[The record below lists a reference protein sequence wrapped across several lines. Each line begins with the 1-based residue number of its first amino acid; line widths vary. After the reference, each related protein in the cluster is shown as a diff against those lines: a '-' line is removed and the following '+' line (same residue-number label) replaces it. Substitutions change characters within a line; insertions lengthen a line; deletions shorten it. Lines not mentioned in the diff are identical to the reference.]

1 MATLTINS
9 PSVSTQFG
17 TFSATILMEAS
28 SSSTTTMNLLS
39 MPSIKQDFDVQD
51 TAKDL
56 STFRYNL
63 STITL
68 AMFDDLADGTKM
80 FTAINNLGTNDVIRI
95 KITTNIFDNTNRT
108 DFFVATR
115 ADCKYDRVKRTITI
129 DARAALRYDVEVTS
143 FSTTGLLTTGSGGE
157 SADAGLITSKDAILA
172 FLKSQGDSS
181 IVTKIIGHK
190 FTHTLSDLGDL
201 TIGFKTIGLDAN
213 TYYNTYAKAQTH
225 VLKFGIIEGAF
236 LGAMLGFS
244 FYVRRN
250 FNSTSDSDHYADI
263 SASDLREFGIKFDIR
278 NIKQFD
284 TNFQIQDNGVSGAP
298 DIGTS
303 VTETVNSRGSQD
315 IDLTVGI
322 DDMNTLFNDPN
333 DATPYK
339 TVLLSSG
346 SLSDS
351 AISTSTF
358 TDSSTGISTNA
369 RASYKKSLGIGT
381 NNLDND
387 NRFLIDFEILGVDK
401 LRPYQFINFASDIH
415 PSVNGKKARPS
426 YLEYDLENNIIKGE
440 AYLI

>member
-143 FSTTGLLTTGSGGE
+143 FSTAGLVTTATTNAE
-157 SADAGLITSKDAILA
+157 AGLITSKDAILA

-181 IVTKIIGHK
+181 IAPKIIGHK
-190 FTHTLSDLGDL
+190 FTHTISDLGGL
-201 TIGFKTIGLDAN
+201 NIGFKTIGLDAN
-213 TYYNTYAKAQTH
+213 TYYNTYEKAQTH

-236 LGAMLGFS
+236 IGAMLGFS

-250 FNSTSDSDHYADI
+250 FNSTSDTDYYADI
-263 SASDLREFGIKFDIR
+263 SASNLREFGIKFDLR
-278 NIKQFD
+278 NVKQFN
-284 TNFQIQDNGVSGAP
+284 TNFQIQDNGISGAP

-333 DATPYK
+333 DATQYK
-339 TVLLSSG
+339 TKLLSNG
-346 SLSDS
+346 SLNNNDS

-358 TDSSTGISTNA
+358 TDASTGISTNA

-381 NNLDND
+381 NQLDND
-387 NRFLIDFEILGVDK
+387 NRFLIDFEILGVDT
-401 LRPYQFINFASDIH
+401 LRPYEFINFASDIH